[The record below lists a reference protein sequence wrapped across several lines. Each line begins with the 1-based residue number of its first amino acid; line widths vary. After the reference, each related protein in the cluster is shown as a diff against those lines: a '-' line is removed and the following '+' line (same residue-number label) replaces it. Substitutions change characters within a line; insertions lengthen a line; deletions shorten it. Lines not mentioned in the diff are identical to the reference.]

1 MTFITKTVF
10 FIHLLICLIGLHPSY
25 SQTNIISTNLL
36 AEQVMM
42 GDYDATQFL
51 PPTILDHPDT
61 IVQGIITRISTD
73 TLLSYIN
80 KLASFQN
87 RNTGSDTVSS
97 TKGIGAARRWVY
109 QKFSEI
115 GAANNN
121 RLIPS
126 YLQFDSTI
134 CTIKQHR
141 SPFAVLPGLDTSDP
155 SIIIIESHLD
165 SRCEALCDTSCT
177 AQGVDDNGSG
187 TALVVEIARILSRYA
202 FAHTLVFLTNTG
214 EEQGL
219 NGAVAFA
226 EYVQQKGISIKA
238 VENNDIVGG
247 ILCGHTSSPP
257 GCPGFGDVDS
267 TQVRLFSSGAFNSPH
282 KSFCRFIKLE
292 YKENI
297 LPFST
302 TPMTITLMTAE
313 DRTGRGGDHIP
324 FRERGF
330 TAMRFTSANE
340 NGNANVTDTAYHDN
354 QHTSQDVLGYDTDGD
369 QVIDSFLI
377 DFNYMQRNAQINAN
391 GAAMAAIGVLTPGFS
406 FSANGGDVTV
416 TMVSQLQYEKYRIGV
431 RSNSFDFDSVYS
443 VTGISATFQIENA
456 GIYYIST
463 ASVDSNGVESFFS
476 EEKLINITGIENVSG
491 GNGFILMPM
500 KPNPADEAAMI
511 SIFASKEI
519 QYKEAMIR
527 ITDSNGLLINE
538 IPVKIKKGIN
548 EVMYTHGFHPAGTFI
563 IQFMVDG
570 KNLATSKVVF
580 SR

>member
-97 TKGIGAARRWVY
+97 TKGIGAARRWIH

-126 YLQFDSTI
+126 FLQFDSTI

-155 SIIIIESHLD
+155 SIVIIESHLD
-165 SRCEALCDTSCT
+165 SRCEVLCDTSCI

-187 TALVVEIARILSRYA
+187 TALVMEIARVLSRYA
-202 FAHTLVFLTNTG
+202 FAHTIVFLTNTG

-219 NGAVAFA
+219 DGAVAFA

-247 ILCGHTSSPP
+247 ILCGLTSSPP

-267 TQVRLFSSGAFNSPH
+267 TQVRLFSSGTFNSPH

-377 DFNYMQRNAQINAN
+377 DFNYIQRNAQINAN
-391 GAAMAAIGVLTPGFS
+391 AAAMAAIGVLTPGFS
-406 FSANGGDVTV
+406 FSANGSDVTV
-416 TMVSQLQYEKYRIGV
+416 TIVSQLQYEIYRIGV
-431 RSNSFDFDSVYS
+431 RSNSFDFDTVYS
-443 VTGISATFQIENA
+443 ITGISATFQIENA

-476 EEKLINITGIENVSG
+476 EEKLINITGVENFSG
-491 GNGFILMPM
+491 GSEFILMPM
-500 KPNPADEAAMI
+500 KPNPADEATMI
-511 SIFASKEI
+511 SIFAGKEI
-519 QYKEAMIR
+519 QYKQAMIR
-527 ITDSNGLLINE
+527 ITDTNGLLIKE

-548 EVMYTHGFHPAGTFI
+548 EIMYKHGFHPAGTFI
-563 IQFMVDG
+563 IQFMIDG
-570 KNLATSKVVF
+570 RNLATSKVVF